1 MPNWKMAAIDIAKSE
16 AFQLITDIQQNMLDR
31 DQVATGETSDSLSYK
46 VEESNGAISISIFG
60 ARHIGALEEGRRPGG
75 MPPIWKIQRWI
86 QAKRLSFN
94 AVAVSVAK
102 KIAEEGSLLF
112 REGGDSGTLST
123 VLTAERA
130 EEIRDAIGL
139 EVIKDFQA
147 EIINQLRKNK

>member
-1 MPNWKMAAIDIAKSE
+1 MPDRKMAAIDIAKNE
-16 AFQLITDIQQNMLDR
+16 AFRLITDIQQNMIDR

-86 QAKRLSFN
+86 QAKGLSLN
-94 AVAVSVAK
+94 AFAVAK
-102 KIAEEGSLLF
+102 KMAEEGSLLF

-147 EIINQLRKNK
+147 KIINQLRKNK

>member
-1 MPNWKMAAIDIAKSE
+1 MSKRKMAAIDIAKSE
-16 AFQLITDIQQNMLDR
+16 AFRLITDIQQNMIDR
-31 DQVATGETSDSLSYK
+31 DQVATGETADSLSYK

-75 MPPIWKIQRWI
+75 MPTIWKIQRWV
-86 QAKRLSFN
+86 QAKGLSLN
-94 AVAVSVAK
+94 AFAVAK

-130 EEIRDAIGL
+130 EEIREAIGL

-147 EIINQLRKNK
+147 EIIKQLRKNK

>member
-1 MPNWKMAAIDIAKSE
+1 MPNRKMAAIDIAKSE
-16 AFQLITDIQQNMLDR
+16 AFRLITDIQQNMIDR

-60 ARHIGALEEGRRPGG
+60 ARNIGALEEGRRPGG

-86 QAKRLSFN
+86 QAKGLSLNPF
-94 AVAVSVAK
+94 AVAK

>member
-1 MPNWKMAAIDIAKSE
+1 
-16 AFQLITDIQQNMLDR
+16 
-31 DQVATGETSDSLSYK
+31 
-46 VEESNGAISISIFG
+46 
-60 ARHIGALEEGRRPGG
+60 

-86 QAKRLSFN
+86 QAKGLSLN
-94 AVAVSVAK
+94 AFAVAK
-102 KIAEEGSLLF
+102 KMAEEGSLLF